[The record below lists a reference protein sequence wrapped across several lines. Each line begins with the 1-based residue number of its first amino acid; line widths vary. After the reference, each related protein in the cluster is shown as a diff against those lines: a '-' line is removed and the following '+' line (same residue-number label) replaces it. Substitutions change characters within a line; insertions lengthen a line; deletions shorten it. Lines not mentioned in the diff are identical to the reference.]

1 MKKSIALLIV
11 ALLAFSLSV
20 EAQTTKYNYHK
31 SGYWGNVEASGGVTL
46 GGGSDIGLSTVF
58 GGRLGNGVAIGMGL
72 GLYVDVNSVV
82 STFYIPVFLETK
94 YSPFK
99 SGRSPYLSLRTG
111 FSINEWAM
119 PGFYL
124 APALGCDIGR
134 FSFFMRYG
142 LNLYPVEVDIDIT
155 APGVEI
161 ETTGTAH
168 IKTHGLSL
176 GFGINF

>member
-20 EAQTTKYNYHK
+20 EAQTTKYNYHEK
-31 SGYWGNVEASGGVTL
+31 GYWGNIEASGGVTL
-46 GGGSDIGLSTVF
+46 GGGSDIGLSTVH
-58 GGRLGNGVAIGMGL
+58 GGRLGHGVAMGVGL
-72 GLYVDVNSVV
+72 GFYVDVNSVV
-82 STFYIPVFLETK
+82 STFYIPMFLETR
-94 YSPFK
+94 YSPLK

-111 FSINEWAM
+111 FSINDWAM

-142 LNLYPVEVDIDIT
+142 LNIYPVEVDIDIN
-155 APGVEI
+155 APGVDI
-161 ETTGTAH
+161 ETTGTAN
-168 IKTHGLSL
+168 IKTHGLSV

>member
-1 MKKSIALLIV
+1 
-11 ALLAFSLSV
+11 
-20 EAQTTKYNYHK
+20 
-31 SGYWGNVEASGGVTL
+31 
-46 GGGSDIGLSTVF
+46 
-58 GGRLGNGVAIGMGL
+58 MGL

-82 STFYIPVFLETK
+82 STLYIPVFLETK

-99 SGRSPYLSLRTG
+99 SGRSPYISLRTG
-111 FSINEWAM
+111 FSINDWVM

-142 LNLYPVEVDIDIT
+142 LNLYPVEVDINISS
-155 APGVEI
+155 PGLDI
-161 ETTGTAH
+161 ETTGVAN
-168 IKTHGLSL
+168 IKSHALSI

>member
-1 MKKSIALLIV
+1 MKKSFALLIV

-20 EAQTTKYNYHK
+20 EAQTRYNYHK
-31 SGYWGNVEASGGVTL
+31 TGYWGNLEAAAGVTL
-46 GGGSDIGLSTVF
+46 GGGSDIGISTVH
-58 GGRLGNGVAIGMGL
+58 GGRLGHGVAMGMGL
-72 GLYVDVNSVV
+72 GFYVDVNSVV
-82 STFYIPVFLETK
+82 STFYIPLFLETK

-111 FSINEWAM
+111 FSINEWVM

-142 LNLYPVEVDIDIT
+142 LNLYPVSVDIDIET
-155 APGVEI
+155 PGVDI
-161 ETTGTAH
+161 ETTGLAH
-168 IKTHGLSL
+168 IKTHGLSI
-176 GFGINF
+176 GFALNF